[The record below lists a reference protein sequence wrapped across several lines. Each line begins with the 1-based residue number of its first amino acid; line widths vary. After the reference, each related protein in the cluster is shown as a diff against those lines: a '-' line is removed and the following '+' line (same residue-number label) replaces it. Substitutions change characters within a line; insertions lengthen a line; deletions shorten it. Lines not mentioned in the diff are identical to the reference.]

1 MHGADDTL
9 TYPSGTRI
17 LYERAGSFDKTLKLW
32 PHMKHEIFNES
43 DRGIVFT
50 YVLDWL
56 DARIVSE
63 RMIRSVS

>member
-1 MHGADDTL
+1 
-9 TYPSGTRI
+9 
-17 LYERAGSFDKTLKLW
+17 
-32 PHMKHEIFNES
+32 MKHEIFNES